1 MSTAALVVS
10 AVPAQATTTAPKGPG
25 DVAQDRRTAA
35 PAWVTGIREPVPAAK
50 NAADAAL
57 RYLADQQSRY
67 RIARPDRDLKPLQSV
82 ATGGS
87 ETVRLQQKHR
97 GVDVLGGQYVVRMDA
112 TGAKSGGTR
121 FVTGTSGRYFTGLTV
136 PTEPGIDAPLAVE
149 LAVDAVTRQLGPVR
163 PSRDD
168 RGDGQEDSQGDGRA
182 GSGGG
187 EAGQPITG
195 TAHGLVVLPRGTGVL
210 THHVTVRGT
219 DPATGSP
226 VLREVYIEAQ
236 TGHPVLQY
244 SGIKT
249 FRTPSRSAV
258 PGAGSKAAEAGSKA
272 VGSAAADRRATD
284 RRGTDRRATDRRG
297 TDPRGTAALQDGG
310 TKGSGV
316 RLDGTK
322 VELHLTRDEDRNA
335 YVMRD
340 RSRAQA
346 GGGDAN
352 LVTTWDARGRSYG
365 EVWRTWPADLKEFSS
380 PTAEFGD
387 EATGIGAV
395 DAHWAAGRVHD
406 YFKDVHGRNGPD
418 GRGSAVNSLV
428 GLGISYAEV
437 FWDGQKVIYGSG
449 NDEYRPFS
457 AALDVVGRELTH
469 GVVESTANLVPAGQ
483 SGALGEAVADYFGN
497 AVETDARGIAMDSP
511 DAGLLGETLCRQKEP
526 RACAARDLNDGRTT
540 SKSFAGVGIGT
551 DNGGIHLNSTIFSG
565 ALWDI
570 REDIDRTLADRI
582 VHNALTQYMS
592 PLDGFTE
599 GRAAVLAA
607 ARDLKVTDREYKAV
621 ERAFN
626 AHGIVP
632 GWELALG
639 VDSDQLLGRVN
650 TDDRTSAGAGGGWWT
665 ASTSN
670 DDGSEPYSVWAGRLD
685 GTGEKK
691 LISPND
697 GRYHVDPVT
706 DGKTVVWQARRGRAT
721 EILARPLAGGPV
733 KKLFSNALAI
743 TSLHVEGK
751 VVTFQVHRRR
761 AGSRVVYL
769 RMGETAPTYVE
780 PGSTGRS
787 ASTGDPS
794 LSHGRIAFT
803 TWHRVDDGALRHDAE
818 VLDVATGTRTMMK
831 QIGTPSY
838 LMGTAITGKHVFWLT
853 VADADH
859 TTTAVRRSN
868 LDGTGTVDISPGTGK
883 DALHG
888 TGLTASDEAVTVSV
902 RAPDPQS
909 PDPQLRY
916 EALDRLWQLSPDGS
930 RRERVSCNRGEQL
943 SHASADGRQV
953 IWVDATTGH
962 TDLVTRTRPAGTC
975 G

>member
-10 AVPAQATTTAPKGPG
+10 AVPAQATTAPRGPG

-35 PAWVTGIREPVPAAK
+35 PAWVTGIREAAPASA

-57 RYLADQQSRY
+57 RYLADHRG
-67 RIARPDRDLKPLQSV
+67 RHGIARPDRDLKPLQTV

-136 PTEPGIDAPLAVE
+136 PAEPGIDASLAVE

-163 PSRDD
+163 PPRDD
-168 RGDGQEDSQGDGRA
+168 QGDGKGDGREDP
-182 GSGGG
+182 GGG

-236 TGHPVLQY
+236 TGHAVLQY

-258 PGAGSKAAEAGSKA
+258 PGAGPKAVSAGSKTA
-272 VGSAAADRRATD
+272 GSAAPERRATD
-284 RRGTDRRATDRRG
+284 GRGAPAVR
-297 TDPRGTAALQDGG
+297 DGG

-322 VELHLTRDEDRNA
+322 VELHLTRDEERNA

-340 RSRAQA
+340 RSRTRSGE
-346 GGGDAN
+346 GGSGDAN
-352 LVTTWDARGRSYG
+352 LVSTWDARGRSHG
-365 EVWRTWPADLKEFSS
+365 EVWRTWPADLKEFAS
-380 PTAEFGD
+380 PTADFGD

-406 YFKDVHGRNGPD
+406 YFRDVHGRNGPD
-418 GRGSAVNSLV
+418 GRGTAVNSLV
-428 GLGISYAEV
+428 GLGISYADV

-483 SGALGEAVADYFGN
+483 SGALGEALADYFGN
-497 AVETDARGIAMDSP
+497 AVETDARGTAMDGP

-540 SKSFAGVGIGT
+540 SKSFVGVGIGT

-607 ARDLKVTDREYKAV
+607 ARDLEVTDRDYKAV

-650 TDDRTSAGAGGGWWT
+650 TDDRTGAGAGGGWWT
-665 ASTSN
+665 ASTSD

-706 DGKTVVWQARRGRAT
+706 DGRTVVWQARRGRAT

-743 TSLHVEGK
+743 TSLHVEGD
-751 VVTFQVHRRR
+751 VVTFQAHRRR

-769 RMGETAPTYVE
+769 RLGENTPTYVN
-780 PGSTGRS
+780 PDSTGRL

-803 TWHRVDDGALRHDAE
+803 TWHRADDGVWRYDAE
-818 VLDVATGTRTMMK
+818 VLDVATGKRTVMK
-831 QIGTPSY
+831 QIGNPAS
-838 LMGTAITGKHVFWLT
+838 LRGTAITGKHVFWLA
-853 VADADH
+853 VADDDH
-859 TTTAVRRSN
+859 TTTAVRRSD

-902 RAPDPQS
+902 RAPDPQA

-916 EALDRLWQLSPDGS
+916 EALDRLWQLSPDGA

-943 SHASADGRQV
+943 SHASAGGRQV

>member
-10 AVPAQATTTAPKGPG
+10 AVPAEATATAPRGPG
-25 DVAQDRRTAA
+25 DVAQDQRMAA
-35 PAWVTGIREPVPAAK
+35 PAWVIGIREPAPASK

-57 RYLADQQSRY
+57 RYLADQQNRY
-67 RIARPDRDLKPLQSV
+67 RIARPDRDLKPLQTV
-82 ATGGS
+82 AAGGS

-112 TGAKSGGTR
+112 TGAKSGGKR

-136 PTEPGIDAPLAVE
+136 PAEPGIDAALAVE
-149 LAVDAVTRQLGPVR
+149 LAVDAVTLRLGPVR

-168 RGDGQEDSQGDGRA
+168 QGGGQEDGRE
-182 GSGGG
+182 GPGGG
-187 EAGQPITG
+187 GAGQPVTG
-195 TAHGLVVLPRGTGVL
+195 TAQGLVVLPRGTGVL

-249 FRTPSRSAV
+249 FRTPGRSAV
-258 PGAGSKAAEAGSKA
+258 PGAGSKTAGAGSEA
-272 VGSAAADRRATD
+272 AGSTAPERHAEDSRS
-284 RRGTDRRATDRRG
+284 
-297 TDPRGTAALQDGG
+297 RGTAAVRDGG

-322 VELHLTRDEDRNA
+322 VELHLTRDEESNA

-340 RSRAQA
+340 RSRARPGDGS
-346 GGGDAN
+346 GGGSSSRSDDAN
-352 LVTTWDARGRSYG
+352 LVSTWDARGRSHG

-380 PTAEFGD
+380 PTADFGD

-406 YFKDVHGRNGPD
+406 YFKDVHGRNGLD
-418 GRGSAVNSLV
+418 GRGTAVNSLV
-428 GLGISYAEV
+428 GLGVSYADV
-437 FWDGQKVIYGSG
+437 FWDGQKVIYGRG

-483 SGALGEAVADYFGN
+483 SGALGEALADYFGN
-497 AVETDARGIAMDSP
+497 AVETDARGTAMDSP

-551 DNGGIHLNSTIFSG
+551 DSGGIHLNSTIFSG

-582 VHNALTQYMS
+582 VHNALTRYMS

-607 ARDLKVTDREYKAV
+607 ARDLEVTDREYKAV

-626 AHGIVP
+626 AHGIAP

-733 KKLFSNALAI
+733 TKLFSNALAI

-769 RMGETAPTYVE
+769 RLGENTPTYVD
-780 PGSTGRS
+780 PGSTERL

-803 TWHRVDDGALRHDAE
+803 SWHRADDGVWRYDTE
-818 VLDVATGTRTMMK
+818 VLDVATGKRTVMK
-831 QIGTPSY
+831 QIGTPAY
-838 LMGTAITGKHVFWLT
+838 LTGTAVTGKHVFWLA
-853 VADADH
+853 VAEDDH
-859 TTTAVRRSN
+859 TTTAVRRSD
-868 LDGTGTVDISPGTGK
+868 LDGTGTIDISPGTGK

-902 RAPDPQS
+902 RAPDPQA

-916 EALDRLWQLSPDGS
+916 EALDKLWQLSPDGS

-953 IWVDATTGH
+953 IWVDATTGR

>member
-1 MSTAALVVS
+1 M
-10 AVPAQATTTAPKGPG
+10 
-25 DVAQDRRTAA
+25 AQDRRTAA
-35 PAWVTGIREPVPAAK
+35 PSAWVTGIREPVPASG

-57 RYLADQQSRY
+57 RHLADRQSRY
-67 RIARPDRDLKPLQSV
+67 RIAHPDRDLKPLQTVV
-82 ATGGS
+82 AAGGS

-112 TGAKSGGTR
+112 RGAKSGGTR

-136 PTEPGIDAPLAVE
+136 PTEPGIDTPLAIE

-168 RGDGQEDSQGDGRA
+168 PSDGREDP
-182 GSGGG
+182 GGG

-210 THHVTVRGT
+210 THHVTVHGT

-236 TGHPVLQY
+236 TGYPVLQY

-249 FRTPSRSAV
+249 FRTPIRSAV
-258 PGAGSKAAEAGSKA
+258 PGAGSKAVEAGSKA
-272 VGSAAADRRATD
+272 VGSAAPERHATDHRGTD
-284 RRGTDRRATDRRG
+284 RRGT
-297 TDPRGTAALQDGG
+297 AAVRDGG

-322 VELHLTRDEDRNA
+322 VELHLTRDEERNA

-340 RSRAQA
+340 RSRARSGD
-346 GGGDAN
+346 GGGGGGGSDDAN
-352 LVTTWDARGRSYG
+352 LVATWDARGRSYG
-365 EVWRTWPADLKEFSS
+365 EVWRTWPADLREFSS
-380 PTAEFGD
+380 PTADFGD

-418 GRGSAVNSLV
+418 GRGTAVNSLV
-428 GLGISYAEV
+428 GLGISYADA
-437 FWDGQKVIYGSG
+437 FWDGRKVIYGSG

-511 DAGLLGETLCRQKEP
+511 DAGLLGETLCRQKVP

-540 SKSFAGVGIGT
+540 SKSFVGVGIGT

-639 VDSDQLLGRVN
+639 VDSDRLLGRVN

-665 ASTSN
+665 ASTS
-670 DDGSEPYSVWAGRLD
+670 DEDGSEPYSVRAGRLD
-685 GTGEKK
+685 GTGETK

-706 DGKTVVWQARRGRAT
+706 DGKTVVWQARRGRAA

-733 KKLFSNALAI
+733 KKLFSSALAV

-751 VVTFQVHRRR
+751 VVTFQVHRRH

-769 RMGETAPTYVE
+769 RMGETAPTYVN

-803 TWHRVDDGALRHDAE
+803 TWHRADDGALRHDTE
-818 VLDVATGTRTMMK
+818 VLDVATGTRTVMQ

-853 VADADH
+853 VADDDH
-859 TTTAVRRSN
+859 TTTAVRRSD

-902 RAPDPQS
+902 RAPDPQA
-909 PDPQLRY
+909 PGPRAQDPQLRY

-953 IWVDATTGH
+953 IWVDATTGYS
-962 TDLVTRTRPAGTC
+962 DLVTRTRPAGTC